1 MVYMKTKQTLITAL
15 LITLAIP
22 ASAKWIYDGSSCIV
36 ADGTGPTPAGTT
48 LNAQTTFGTWGNGI
62 TANQIQLRNCK
73 EVTAPFI
80 DLTEPIE
87 LANGTPKRL
96 ESIAANCFDGN
107 KNIETVLLP
116 DTIKF
121 LGAQSFNKCSN
132 LKTIGQLPAELRAM
146 GGGVFNECYSLCFEL
161 KLPES
166 LTTTWNSFYKTQ
178 VYGDIVWPK
187 KAGSV
192 KIKDFAGTKITSF
205 TIQEGSNCTALE
217 RTAFTGCTA
226 LTNVVLTEGIVTF
239 GNYNNGEGSVFENCT
254 ALSLINIPNSLTN
267 MGYNTFQNCTS
278 LTGEFI
284 WPEKVPFIPSNCFN
298 GSGISSFIAKTGL
311 KKIYTSAFR
320 NCTNLKTI
328 VLSDTLETIDDASYA
343 VSLDGVTVYWRA
355 CPKNALTGGLY
366 TDWGSG
372 WNRTHYFSATP
383 ENIAAWQ
390 AYEALDTL
398 NDPSKNYTT
407 FILPEVFE
415 NGKPNYKSVG
425 TAGQENGK
433 IYWWRDPDLL
443 PKGTIIMVY

>member
-1 MVYMKTKQTLITAL
+1 MKTKQTLITAL
-15 LITLAIP
+15 LITLAIH

-36 ADGTGPTPAGTT
+36 SDGTGPTPAGTT
-48 LNAQTTFGTWGNGI
+48 LNAQTTAGTWGNGI

-87 LANGTPKRL
+87 LADGTPKRL

-254 ALSLINIPNSLTN
+254 ALSSINIPNSLTN

-343 VSLDGVTVYWRA
+343 VSLDGITVYWRT
-355 CPKNALTGGLY
+355 CPKNALIGGLY

-372 WNRTHYFSATP
+372 WDRTH
-383 ENIAAWQ
+383 
-390 AYEALDTL
+390 
-398 NDPSKNYTT
+398 
-407 FILPEVFE
+407 
-415 NGKPNYKSVG
+415 
-425 TAGQENGK
+425 
-433 IYWWRDPDLL
+433 
-443 PKGTIIMVY
+443 